1 MFNFQICG
9 NLGKDALL
17 NENIENSNS
26 ESSLIEFPIYSSQY
40 KGEAGIY
47 NMQFWCRKTSEKR
60 IELILETFK
69 SGSQVTCFGKI
80 EQEKYQDKKT
90 GDNRTKT
97 KFIVTNFEI
106 PPKKETSKT
115 YQTDAEIYENTPA
128 TQSNLPF

>member
-1 MFNFQICG
+1 MINFQICG

-17 NENIENSNS
+17 NQNIEDSGS

-40 KGEAGIY
+40 KGESGIY

-97 KFIVTNFEI
+97 KFIVTNFEL
-106 PPKKETSKT
+106 PPKKETKKM
-115 YQTDAEIYENTPA
+115 YENTTA
-128 TQSNLPF
+128 TPSSLPF

>member
-1 MFNFQICG
+1 MINFQICG

-17 NENIENSNS
+17 NQNIEDSGS
-26 ESSLIEFPIYSSQY
+26 ESSLIEFPIYSNQY
-40 KGEAGIY
+40 KGDSGIY

-60 IELILETFK
+60 IELILSTFK

-97 KFIVTNFEI
+97 KFIVTNFEL
-106 PPKKETSKT
+106 PPKKETSET

-128 TQSNLPF
+128 TPSSLPF